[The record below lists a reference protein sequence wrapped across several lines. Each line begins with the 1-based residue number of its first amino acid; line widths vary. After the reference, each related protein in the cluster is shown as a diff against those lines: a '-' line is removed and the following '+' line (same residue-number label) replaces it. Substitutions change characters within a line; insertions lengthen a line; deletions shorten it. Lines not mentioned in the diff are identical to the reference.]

1 METINI
7 AELEV
12 ARALAKSGSLAAAA
26 RELHRTPA
34 AVHKQLKR
42 LEATLGVTLYEKVGR
57 SVEISG
63 AMEVFF
69 PYAESVL
76 MQIAA
81 ARRAVEEWRGLR
93 SGIVRIG
100 TGPTLSAHFLPG
112 IVTAFRARYPDVQ
125 ITMDTAT
132 TAELVEQLRRGQ
144 LDLAIV
150 LQQEQSRSRELTLLG
165 AWDSTTVLATGTKRL
180 WRVKRLRDLEAEPF
194 FSFRTGTRMAVYVD
208 EYFAR
213 HQHRPN
219 TVMRCDNAD
228 AIRAMLRSGFGY
240 SVLPAWTLREEKGP
254 KRIAAIQVAEKLPP
268 LRIELVASRNHP
280 LSPAS
285 KAFGEVAKGFRL
297 P

>member
-1 METINI
+1 METISI
-7 AELEV
+7 GELEV
-12 ARALAKSGSLAAAA
+12 ARALAKTGSLAAAA

-42 LEATLGVTLYEKVGR
+42 LEATLGVALYEKVGR
-57 SVEISG
+57 NVEISG
-63 AMEVFF
+63 AMEAFF
-69 PYAESVL
+69 PHAESAL
-76 MQIAA
+76 MQVAA

-112 IVTAFRARYPDVQ
+112 IVTAFRGRYPDVQ
-125 ITMDTAT
+125 VTIDTAT
-132 TAELVEQLRRGQ
+132 TAELMEQMRRGQ

-150 LQQEQSRSRELTLLG
+150 LQEEQDRPSDLVTLG
-165 AWDSTTVLATGTKRL
+165 SWESTTVVATATKRL
-180 WRVKRLRDLEAEPF
+180 WRAKRLADFEREPF
-194 FSFRTGTRMAVYVD
+194 FSFRVGTRMAAYVD
-208 EYFAR
+208 TYFAR

-254 KRIAAIQVAEKLPP
+254 KRIAAVPVAEKLRP
-268 LRIELVASRNHP
+268 LRIEIVASRNHP

-285 KAFGEVAKGFRL
+285 KAFAEAARGFRL